1 MAASGVLASMQPYH
15 AADDGRWA
23 AKRIREPQLQ
33 GTYAFRSVLDAGGTL
48 VFGSDWFVAPVD
60 PLQGIWAAV
69 SRETIDGANPAG
81 WYPEQR
87 ITVDEALRA
96 YTAANAYATFAEADR
111 GVLREGMLADLVLLD
126 RDIRS
131 IPPAEIRE
139 AQVMATVVGG
149 RVVFRSR
156 VSQ

>member
-60 PLQGIWAAV
+60 PLLGIWAAV
-69 SRETIDGANPAG
+69 ARQTIDGANPDG
-81 WYPEQR
+81 WYPAQR
-87 ITVDEALRA
+87 ITVEEALRA
-96 YTAANAYATFAEADR
+96 YTQANAYATFGEADR
-111 GVLREGMLADLVLLD
+111 GVLREGMLADIVVLD

-131 IPPAEIRE
+131 VPAAEIRD
-139 AQVMATVVGG
+139 AQVTATVVGG
-149 RVVFRSR
+149 KVVY
-156 VSQ
+156 SQP